1 VSRPGV
7 THDLALSLCASVL
20 ETDPV
25 RIERL
30 DLFHAPP
37 QFDDGV
43 SDSAFAIMG
52 SPGRRRNT
60 ARCCPARE

>member
-1 VSRPGV
+1 
-7 THDLALSLCASVL
+7 VL

-43 SDSAFAIMG
+43 SDSAFAIMA
-52 SPGRRRNT
+52 SPGRPRNT